1 VESGLHSNTFITDN
15 RTKNQV
21 QVKGRQAS
29 KSLNVALLEM
39 MRTLT
44 GCNIVGFYLANN
56 VRGTV
61 AAELR
66 MQSDNNLPV
75 HEEHIMDQY
84 KRDRVAILTQAGYNE
99 YYIVKNDLAIND
111 DFEVADDANV
121 KDIGRAF
128 RKMQRGKVLN
138 RVLLNRFIKMIA

>member
-1 VESGLHSNTFITDN
+1 
-15 RTKNQV
+15 
-21 QVKGRQAS
+21 
-29 KSLNVALLEM
+29 
-39 MRTLT
+39 
-44 GCNIVGFYLANN
+44 
-56 VRGTV
+56 V

-75 HEEHIMDQY
+75 HEERIMDQF
-84 KRDRVAILTQAGYNE
+84 KKDRVAILTQAGYNE
-99 YYIVKNDLAIND
+99 YYIVKNDMAIND
-111 DFEVADDANV
+111 EFEVADDANV